1 MGGKVIC
8 FVNWSHWSCSRI
20 ALEIKDYLR
29 DLGRM
34 ISDWLWL
41 EGTLM
46 INYGII
52 ERFLV
57 LGSCCVSVPS
67 TPLVLDALQLQV
79 ATGGGETLPTH
90 CENMSSS
97 HPSSFMFT

>member
-1 MGGKVIC
+1 MGKSSKQGCSLEMGGKVIC

-57 LGSCCVSVPS
+57 L
-67 TPLVLDALQLQV
+67 VLDALQLQV
-79 ATGGGETLPTH
+79 AGGGETLPTH

-97 HPSSFMFT
+97 RPSSFMFT